1 MKYGLTQE
9 FIKRTRERFKSGEI
23 SYYSAMLM
31 FKEAYSN
38 NLVYYVHGDIY
49 DNRVETLVKVLKD
62 EN

>member
-9 FIKRTRERFKSGEI
+9 FIKRTRERFKCGDI

-31 FKEAYSN
+31 LKEVYSRN
-38 NLVYYVHGDIY
+38 IISYLQDDQN
-49 DNRVETLVKVLKD
+49 